1 MAGAGKKTEREE
13 IGPGHIESCGD
24 DLGDPGLELRRVH
37 KANEDFC
44 AGGTNRQEV
53 HPALNLSS
61 KGATKEDAVVAVLDE
76 LGVGMETEG
85 VLGTTQEVQGDGK
98 GRGTDRCRIQGLGG
112 AHGRQLGGEACRIG
126 ETVEEAPVEVVQQ
139 VVLETG
145 DARTQD
151 AGHVGRVLGTVD
163 EPVHG
168 DVTAHA
174 VMHEVG
180 PVGDLGGEGGTVEER
195 LVEVGDVGGIRH
207 ALGKVLRGG
216 EEDMGYGNEAF
227 PDIDALG
234 LDVGN
239 LALPEREVCVVRR
252 AAKEGDAVVGDE
264 GGNGRVFS
272 VQGMGVGPLMGSS
285 GRLRD
290 DESV

>member
-1 MAGAGKKTEREE
+1 MNWVLVRR
-13 IGPGHIESCGD
+13 
-24 DLGDPGLELRRVH
+24 RRVYS
-37 KANEDFC
+37 D
-44 AGGTNRQEV
+44 
-53 HPALNLSS
+53 HPGSS
-61 KGATKEDAVVAVLDE
+61 GRW
-76 LGVGMETEG
+76 
-85 VLGTTQEVQGDGK
+85 QGSWNGPLPHPS
-98 GRGTDRCRIQGLGG
+98 LGG

-195 LVEVGDVGGIRH
+195 LVEVGDVG
-207 ALGKVLRGG
+207 
-216 EEDMGYGNEAF
+216 
-227 PDIDALG
+227 
-234 LDVGN
+234 
-239 LALPEREVCVVRR
+239 
-252 AAKEGDAVVGDE
+252 
-264 GGNGRVFS
+264 
-272 VQGMGVGPLMGSS
+272 
-285 GRLRD
+285 
-290 DESV
+290 